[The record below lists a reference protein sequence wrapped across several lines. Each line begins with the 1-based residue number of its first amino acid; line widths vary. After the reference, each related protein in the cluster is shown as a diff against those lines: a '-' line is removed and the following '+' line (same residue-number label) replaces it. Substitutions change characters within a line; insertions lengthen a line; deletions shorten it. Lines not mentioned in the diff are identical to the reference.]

1 MSWNSRV
8 SEIVGLLE
16 IEKLQERCMDFAAFQ
31 ISSVSIC
38 YYECDNLYM
47 EILMNLINVS
57 IWKMLLSFRCCRKL
71 LIKSQNKSGIFP
83 VMLVVLSNKS

>member
-8 SEIVGLLE
+8 SKIVGLLK
-16 IEKLQERCMDFAAFQ
+16 IEKFQERCMDFAAFQ

-38 YYECDNLYM
+38 YYECANLYM

-57 IWKMLLSFRCCRKL
+57 M
-71 LIKSQNKSGIFP
+71 
-83 VMLVVLSNKS
+83 